1 MKGKLY
7 LLRVLQYAFLLSCF
21 ILAVFPFFWMVVGAT
36 NTAVDIIKGKIS
48 FGNQLIPNLNRLFS
62 DYDVTGIFWN
72 SCKISL
78 LTVLGQL
85 LFSSMA
91 GYGFELFSSKT
102 RERIYGVVLLTMM
115 VPFAALMIPLFRL
128 IVSFNL
134 LDNHAGLILTSLVS
148 VFLVFFFRQSF
159 KSFPKEIIQAAR
171 VDGAGEFRIFCS
183 IVVPAMK
190 ATYAAAAIYA
200 FMTSWNS
207 YMWPLIVL
215 QSNEQKTMQLLI
227 STLSSAYFPE
237 YGVIM
242 TAIIIS
248 TLPMICIFF
257 SLQKHFIHGI
267 TGSLKQ

>member
-128 IVSFNL
+128 IVS
-134 LDNHAGLILTSLVS
+134 I
-148 VFLVFFFRQSF
+148 
-159 KSFPKEIIQAAR
+159 
-171 VDGAGEFRIFCS
+171 
-183 IVVPAMK
+183 
-190 ATYAAAAIYA
+190 
-200 FMTSWNS
+200 
-207 YMWPLIVL
+207 
-215 QSNEQKTMQLLI
+215 
-227 STLSSAYFPE
+227 
-237 YGVIM
+237 
-242 TAIIIS
+242 TA
-248 TLPMICIFF
+248 P
-257 SLQKHFIHGI
+257 
-267 TGSLKQ
+267 